1 MRVRMIFFGT
11 LSAICL
17 FLTPLAFSEEYSLE
31 DLYRLALERAEK
43 IMLSQG
49 NLSLAETTKD
59 KATAALMP
67 KLTAFNDYRQYTEK
81 KYNQSNIMIQPDSTQ
96 QWGVRLDQQF
106 SLSFREF
113 TAFDMTKNNIEK
125 SKLDLAAIKENYLLL
140 VAQAYYEVLK
150 AKKNLEIAASNLE
163 RLSSYRDAAEK
174 RLRVGEVTKT
184 VLLRAEGEL
193 SGAKADQ
200 VKAENG
206 LALTKAVLVRIV
218 DIEKE
223 FSLLESPERDEPVAA
238 LEDLQNRAFSE
249 RTDLKSLELQKKMA
263 EQQVTYANGAFWPN
277 LGISGVYQRS
287 DQNPE
292 SAGMNKETIYGVL
305 SLTFPFF
312 EGGLRKAEWQEAK
325 IKENQVRLQYEDLK
339 KTIGLEVETV
349 YLDLVTQKEALTFL
363 KDQLVFARENYRG
376 IARQFEVGL
385 ANSIDVMDANTLLV
399 SSERKL
405 IEAAYMHQL
414 SVLRMKQVTGTL
426 LKEVNP
432 KNR

>member
-1 MRVRMIFFGT
+1 MIFLGAV
-11 LSAICL
+11 LAIGL
-17 FLTPLAFSEEYSLE
+17 FFTPPAFSAEYSLE

-43 IMLSQG
+43 IGLSEG
-49 NLSLAETTKD
+49 NLRLAETSKD

-67 KLTAFNDYRQYTEK
+67 KLTAFNDYRQYNEK
-81 KYNQSNIMIQPDSTQ
+81 KYNERNALIQPDSTQ

-113 TAFDMTKNNIEK
+113 TAFGMTKNNIEK

-150 AKKNLEIAASNLE
+150 AKKNLDITTSNLE
-163 RLSSYRDAAEK
+163 RLSKYRDAAEK
-174 RLRVGEVTKT
+174 RLKVGEVTKT

-200 VKAENG
+200 IKAENG
-206 LALTKAVLVRIV
+206 LALTKAQLVRIV
-218 DIEKE
+218 GLDAD
-223 FSLLESPERDEPVAA
+223 FSLKENPAQDTPMLSLPE
-238 LEDLQNRAFSE
+238 LQNTAFSE
-249 RTDLKSLELQKKMA
+249 RSDLKSLEVQKKLA

-277 LGISGVYQRS
+277 LGIYGVYQRS
-287 DQNPE
+287 AQDPD
-292 SAGMNKETIYGVL
+292 SATLNKESTYAGL

-325 IKENQVRLQYEDLK
+325 IKENQARLQYADLK

-349 YLDLVTQKEALTFL
+349 YLDLVTQKEALIFL
-363 KDQLVFARENYRG
+363 KDQLVFAQENYRG
-376 IARQFEVGL
+376 IERQFEVGL

-399 SSERKL
+399 SSERKFN
-405 IEAAYMHQL
+405 EAAYIRQL
-414 SVLRMKQVTGTL
+414 SMLRIKQVTGAF
-426 LKEVNP
+426 LKEVVP
-432 KNR
+432 ENR